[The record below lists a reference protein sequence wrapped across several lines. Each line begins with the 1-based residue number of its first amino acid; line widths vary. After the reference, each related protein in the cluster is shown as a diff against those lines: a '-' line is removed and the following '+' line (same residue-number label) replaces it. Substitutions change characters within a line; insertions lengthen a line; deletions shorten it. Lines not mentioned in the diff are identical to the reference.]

1 MATTM
6 KANQNRLLV
15 LDDEPGICEF
25 VGEVG
30 ENLGFEV
37 SLTTQAAEFRRR
49 VARFEPSVIVLDL
62 QMPEADGIE
71 QLRFLGEA
79 MCKAKIL
86 LVSGMD
92 GRVLSTA
99 EHLGRSL
106 GLDMLGSQQKPI
118 MLDALESV
126 LERALVSQRAITPLD
141 IRRALERDEFTV
153 YYQPKASHTDSGWVI
168 DAVEALV
175 RWKHPKLG
183 LVLPDEFV
191 PVAEQ
196 HDLIAELTDLVFRD
210 AIGNCAHWGRQGDPL
225 SVAVNFSPRLLSDLA
240 FPDRL
245 NGFIEEFGADP
256 SRLIVEVTES
266 AAMTEPA
273 TTMDILTRLRV
284 KNFGLSVDDF
294 GTGFSSLKQLYRMPF
309 NEIKIDSSFVRE
321 IEDEPEARTI
331 VETVVYLAHKL
342 GMTACAEGVENHQTL
357 ELLAEIG
364 CDRVQGY
371 LISQPVPAEKI
382 PEIVENWN
390 GGSRTGLRL
399 AWSREDR

>member
-1 MATTM
+1 M
-6 KANQNRLLV
+6 KANHNRLLV

-25 VGEVG
+25 VGEVAEG
-30 ENLGFEV
+30 LGFEV

-49 VARFEPSVIVLDL
+49 VSSFEPSVVVLDL

-71 QLRFLGEA
+71 QLRFLGETG
-79 MCKAKIL
+79 CDAKVL
-86 LVSGMD
+86 VVSGMD
-92 GRVLSTA
+92 TRVLATA

-106 GLDMLGSQQKPI
+106 GVDMLGTQQKPL
-118 MLDALESV
+118 MLDALEAT
-126 LERALVSQRAITPLD
+126 LERALVSQRTITAADVRRGLD
-141 IRRALERDEFTV
+141 EHEFTV
-153 YYQPKASHTDSGWVI
+153 YYQPKASRIEGRWVI

-191 PVAEQ
+191 AVAEDN
-196 HDLIAELTDLVFRD
+196 DLIAAMTDLVFRD
-210 AIGNCAHWGRQGDPL
+210 AIANCASWRDAGTPFA
-225 SVAVNFSPRLLSDLA
+225 VAVNFSPRLLTDLA

-245 NGFIEEFGADP
+245 NDLIKEFGADP
-256 SRLIVEVTES
+256 ALLIVEVTES
-266 AAMTEPA
+266 AAMIEPA

-309 NEIKIDSSFVRE
+309 NEIKVDSSFVRE
-321 IEDEPEARTI
+321 MERDPEARTI

-342 GMTACAEGVENHQTL
+342 GMTACAEGVENENTL
-357 ELLAEIG
+357 EILAELG

-371 LISQPVPAEKI
+371 LISQPVPADRI
-382 PEIVENWN
+382 AEIAASWN
-390 GGSRTGLRL
+390 DSGRTGLRL
-399 AWSREDR
+399 AWSRDES

>member
-1 MATTM
+1 MANMT
-6 KANQNRLLV
+6 ARQNRLLV
-15 LDDEPGICEF
+15 LDDEPDICEF
-25 VGEVG
+25 IGEVG
-30 ENLGFEV
+30 ETLGFEV

-49 VARFEPSVIVLDL
+49 VASFAPSVVVLDL
-62 QMPEADGIE
+62 QMPQADGVE
-71 QLRFLGEA
+71 QLRFLGQVA
-79 MCKAKIL
+79 CKAKVL

-92 GRVLSTA
+92 SRVLSTA

-118 MLDALESV
+118 MLDALESA
-126 LERALVSQRAITPLD
+126 LERALVSQRAITPAD
-141 IRRALERDEFTV
+141 IRRGLEHREFTV
-153 YYQPKASHTDSGWVI
+153 YYQPKASRTAKGWVV

-191 PVAEQ
+191 SVAEE

-210 AIGNCAHWGRQGDPL
+210 AIENCARWGEREDPL
-225 SVAVNFSPRLLSDLA
+225 SVAVNFSPRLLTDLD

-245 NGFIEEFGADP
+245 NQFIGEFGADP
-256 SRLIVEVTES
+256 TRLIVEVTES
-266 AAMTEPA
+266 AAMIEPA

-321 IEDEPEARTI
+321 IEADPEARTI

-342 GMTACAEGVENHQTL
+342 GMTACAEGVENQGTL
-357 ELLAEIG
+357 DILEEIG
-364 CDRVQGY
+364 CDRAQGY

-382 PEIVENWN
+382 PEIAQDWN
-390 GGSRTGLRL
+390 GGSKTGLRL
-399 AWSREDR
+399 AWSREEA

>member
-1 MATTM
+1 M
-6 KANQNRLLV
+6 KANHNRLLV

-25 VGEVG
+25 VGEVAEG
-30 ENLGFEV
+30 LGFEV
-37 SLTTQAAEFRRR
+37 SLTTQADEFRRR
-49 VARFEPSVIVLDL
+49 VSSFEPSVVVLDL

-71 QLRFLGEA
+71 QLRFLGETG
-79 MCKAKIL
+79 CDAKVL

-92 GRVLSTA
+92 TRVLATA

-106 GLDMLGSQQKPI
+106 GVDMLGTQQKPL
-118 MLDALESV
+118 MLDVLEAT
-126 LERALVSQRAITPLD
+126 LERAMVSQRTITAADVRRGLD
-141 IRRALERDEFTV
+141 EHEFTV
-153 YYQPKASHTDSGWVI
+153 YYQPKASRVDGRWII

-175 RWKHPKLG
+175 RWRHPKLG

-191 PVAEQ
+191 SVAEE

-210 AIGNCAHWGRQGDPL
+210 AIANCASWRDSGSAL
-225 SVAVNFSPRLLSDLA
+225 AVAVNFSPRLLTDLA

-245 NGFIEEFGADP
+245 NGLIQEYGADP
-256 SRLIVEVTES
+256 SLLIVEVTES
-266 AAMTEPA
+266 AAMIEPA

-309 NEIKIDSSFVRE
+309 NEIKVDSSFVRE
-321 IEDEPEARTI
+321 MQRDPEARTI

-342 GMTACAEGVENHQTL
+342 GMTACAEGVENEDTL
-357 ELLAEIG
+357 EILAELG

-371 LISQPVPAEKI
+371 LISQPVPAERI
-382 PEIVENWN
+382 ADIAEIWN
-390 GGSRTGLRL
+390 DTGKTGLRL
-399 AWSREDR
+399 AWSRKET

>member
-1 MATTM
+1 M
-6 KANQNRLLV
+6 KANHNRLLV

-25 VGEVG
+25 VGEVAEG
-30 ENLGFEV
+30 LGFEV
-37 SLTTQAAEFRRR
+37 SLTTQAEEFRRR
-49 VARFEPSVIVLDL
+49 VAGFEPSVVVLDL

-71 QLRFLGEA
+71 QLRFLGETG
-79 MCKAKIL
+79 CDAKVL

-92 GRVLSTA
+92 TRVLSTA

-106 GLDMLGSQQKPI
+106 GVDMLGSQQKPL
-118 MLDALESV
+118 MLDVLEAT
-126 LERALVSQRAITPLD
+126 LERALVSQRTITAEDVRRGLD
-141 IRRALERDEFTV
+141 EHEFTV
-153 YYQPKASHTDSGWVI
+153 YYQPKASMAEGRWVI

-191 PVAEQ
+191 SVAEDN
-196 HDLIAELTDLVFRD
+196 DLIAELTDLVFRD
-210 AIGNCAHWGRQGDPL
+210 AIGNCASWRDSGAPL
-225 SVAVNFSPRLLSDLA
+225 TVAVNFSPCLLTDLA

-245 NGFIEEFGADP
+245 NGLIQEFGADP
-256 SRLIVEVTES
+256 SLLIVEVTES
-266 AAMTEPA
+266 AAMIEPA

-309 NEIKIDSSFVRE
+309 NEIKVDSSFVRE
-321 IEDEPEARTI
+321 MERDPEARTI

-342 GMTACAEGVENHQTL
+342 GMTACAEGVENENTL
-357 ELLAEIG
+357 EILAELG

-371 LISQPVPAEKI
+371 LISQPVPAERI
-382 PEIVENWN
+382 ADIAQSWN
-390 GGSRTGLRL
+390 ETGKTGLRL
-399 AWSREDR
+399 AWSRKET